1 MGRIPAESIRKADPA
16 GTAVARNDL
25 ILFIWGMPTLKAP
38 LSRGSAVALLVAGA
52 FFMENLDG
60 TVIITALPQMA
71 RSFHVYA
78 LDLNIGVSAYLLTL
92 AALIP
97 ASGWV
102 ADRHGLRTVFAGAI
116 VVFTAASMLCG
127 VCRTLTAFTLA
138 RILQGAGGAMMVPV
152 GRLAVLRTTEKHELI
167 NAIATITWPGLAAPL
182 LGPPLGGFIATYASW
197 HWIFF
202 LNVPL
207 GLAALVAALRLLPQG
222 REPARPFDGI
232 GFVLTGAACFAL
244 VYGLE
249 LVSRDQAAHGT
260 VAAVLLGTA
269 AIWGAAWIH
278 ARRQAHPLMDL
289 RAMRLRSYAVTILG
303 GSCFRMAIAAVPF
316 LLPLLFQIG
325 FGLSSFRAG
334 TLVLAVFAG
343 NLVMKPMTTPL
354 LRRFSFRA
362 TLLVN
367 GGLNAGIIFACAL
380 LTPATPVPA
389 LVALLFASGLTRS
402 MQFTALNTL
411 AFAEVPEGW
420 MSGANTVFNMVQQ
433 LFMAMGIALGALAL
447 RIAGLLSPGAAP
459 GAIPLGHFRTAFV
472 IIGAISLLGT
482 LDVFGLD
489 PAAGDNV
496 RLRKDS
502 SQ

>member
-1 MGRIPAESIRKADPA
+1 MK
-16 GTAVARNDL
+16 
-25 ILFIWGMPTLKAP
+25 PT

-52 FFMENLDG
+52 YFMENLDG
-60 TVIITALPQMA
+60 TIIVTALPQMA
-71 RSFHVYA
+71 RSFHVFA

-97 ASGWV
+97 ASGWM
-102 ADRHGLRTVFAGAI
+102 ADRCGLRTVFAGAI

-127 VCRTLTAFTLA
+127 LCQSLTAFTLA
-138 RILQGAGGAMMVPV
+138 RILQGMGGAMMVPV

-207 GLAALVAALRLLPQG
+207 GLAALVAALRLLPRG
-222 REPARPFDGI
+222 KEPPRPFDGI

-249 LVSRDQAAHGT
+249 LVSRDQASRNT
-260 VAAVLLGTA
+260 VALTLLGTA
-269 AIWGAAWIH
+269 AIWGTAWIH
-278 ARRQAHPLMDL
+278 ARRQAHPLLDL
-289 RAMRLRSYAVTILG
+289 RAMDIRSYAVTIRG
-303 GSCFRMAIAAVPF
+303 GACYRMAIAAMPF

-325 FGLSSFRAG
+325 FGLSGFAAG
-334 TLVLAVFAG
+334 GLVLAVFAG
-343 NLVMKPMTTPL
+343 NLVMKPLTTPI

-367 GGLNAGIIFACAL
+367 GGLNACLIFACAL
-380 LTPATPVPA
+380 LAPSTPVPA
-389 LVALLFASGLTRS
+389 VVALLFASGMTRS

-411 AFAEVPEGW
+411 AFADVPEGW

-433 LFMAMGIALGALAL
+433 LFMAMGIALGAVAL
-447 RIAGLLSPGAAP
+447 RIAGLLGPGAAP
-459 GAIPLGHFRTAFV
+459 GVIPLGDFRTAFV
-472 IIGAISLLGT
+472 LIGAISLLGMV
-482 LDVFGLD
+482 DVLGLD
-489 PAAGDNV
+489 SAAGNNV
-496 RLRKDS
+496 RLRKAN
-502 SQ
+502 

>member
-1 MGRIPAESIRKADPA
+1 MPA
-16 GTAVARNDL
+16 
-25 ILFIWGMPTLKAP
+25 LKSP
-38 LSRGSAVALLVAGA
+38 LPHGSAVALLVAGA
-52 FFMENLDG
+52 LFMENLDG

-71 RSFHVYA
+71 RSFHVQA

-97 ASGWV
+97 ASGWM
-102 ADRHGLRTVFAGAI
+102 ADRYGLRTVFAGAI

-127 VCRTLTAFTLA
+127 LCQTLTSFTLA

-207 GLAALVAALRLLPQG
+207 GLAALVVALRLMPRG
-222 REPARPFDGI
+222 KEPARPFDGI

-249 LVSRDQAAHGT
+249 LVSRGQASRGT
-260 VAAVLLGTA
+260 VAVALLGTA

-278 ARRQAHPLMDL
+278 ARGEAHPLLDL
-289 RAMRLRSYAVTILG
+289 RAMAIRSYAVTIRG
-303 GSCFRMAIAAVPF
+303 GAFYRMAIAAIPF

-325 FGLSSFRAG
+325 FGLNGFIAG
-334 TLVLAVFAG
+334 ALVLAVFAG
-343 NLVMKPMTTPL
+343 NLVMKPMTTPI

-380 LTPATPVPA
+380 LTPDTPVPVI
-389 LVALLFASGLTRS
+389 VALLFASGMTRS

-411 AFAEVPEGW
+411 AFADVPEGW

-433 LFMAMGIALGALAL
+433 LFMAMGIALGAMAL
-447 RIAGLLSPGAAP
+447 RIAGLLGPAAAP
-459 GAIPLGHFRTAFV
+459 GVIPLGHFRTAFI

-482 LDVFGLD
+482 LDVLGLD
-489 PAAGDNV
+489 PAAGNNV
-496 RLRKDS
+496 RLRKPGS
-502 SQ
+502 G

>member
-1 MGRIPAESIRKADPA
+1 MK
-16 GTAVARNDL
+16 
-25 ILFIWGMPTLKAP
+25 PT

-52 FFMENLDG
+52 YFMENLDG
-60 TVIITALPQMA
+60 TIIVTALPQMA
-71 RSFHVYA
+71 RSFHVFA

-97 ASGWV
+97 ASGWM
-102 ADRHGLRTVFAGAI
+102 ADRYGLRTVFAGAI

-127 VCRTLTAFTLA
+127 LCQTLTAFTLA

-207 GLAALVAALRLLPQG
+207 GLAALVAALRLLPRG
-222 REPARPFDGI
+222 KEPPRPFDGI
-232 GFVLTGAACFAL
+232 GFVLTGAACFVL

-249 LVSRDQAAHGT
+249 LVSRDQASRGT
-260 VAAVLLGTA
+260 VALTLLGTA
-269 AIWGAAWIH
+269 AIWGTAWIH
-278 ARRQAHPLMDL
+278 ARRRTHPLLDL
-289 RAMRLRSYAVTILG
+289 RALAIRSYAVTIRG
-303 GSCFRMAIAAVPF
+303 GACYRMAIAAIPF

-325 FGLSSFRAG
+325 FGLSGFAAG
-334 TLVLAVFAG
+334 GLVLAVFAG
-343 NLVMKPMTTPL
+343 NLVMKPMTTPI

-380 LTPATPVPA
+380 LTPSTPVPA
-389 LVALLFASGLTRS
+389 IVALLFASGMTRS

-411 AFAEVPEGW
+411 AFADVPEGW

-433 LFMAMGIALGALAL
+433 LFMAMGIALGAVAL
-447 RIAGLLSPGAAP
+447 RIAGLLGPGAAP
-459 GAIPLGHFRTAFV
+459 GAIPLGHFRTAF
-472 IIGAISLLGT
+472 ILIGAISLLGT
-482 LDVFGLD
+482 LDVLGLD
-489 PAAGDNV
+489 PAAGNNV
-496 RLRKDS
+496 RLRRS
-502 SQ
+502 N

>member
-1 MGRIPAESIRKADPA
+1 MPA
-16 GTAVARNDL
+16 
-25 ILFIWGMPTLKAP
+25 LKSTP
-38 LSRGSAVALLVAGA
+38 SRGSAVALLVAGA

-60 TVIITALPQMA
+60 TVILTALPQMA
-71 RSFHVYA
+71 RSFHVHA
-78 LDLNIGVSAYLLTL
+78 LDLNVGVSAYLLTL

-97 ASGWV
+97 ASGWM
-102 ADRHGLRTVFAGAI
+102 ADRYGLRTVFAGAI
-116 VVFTAASMLCG
+116 VVFTAASMFCGLCQ
-127 VCRTLTAFTLA
+127 TLTTFTLA

-182 LGPPLGGFIATYASW
+182 LGPPLGGFIATYTSW

-207 GLAALVAALRLLPQG
+207 GLAALVVALRLLP
-222 REPARPFDGI
+222 REKAPARPFDGI

-249 LVSRDQAAHGT
+249 LVGRDQASRGT
-260 VAAVLLGTA
+260 VAVALLGTA

-278 ARRQAHPLMDL
+278 ARRQTHPLLDL
-289 RAMRLRSYAVTILG
+289 RAMAIRSYSVTVRG
-303 GSCFRMAIAAVPF
+303 GAWYRMAIAAVPF

-325 FGLSSFRAG
+325 FGLNGFIAG

-343 NLVMKPMTTPL
+343 NLVMKPMTTPI

-380 LTPATPVPA
+380 LTPDTPVPVI
-389 LVALLFASGLTRS
+389 VALLFASGMTRS

-411 AFAEVPEGW
+411 AFADVPEGW
-420 MSGANTVFNMVQQ
+420 MSGANTVFNMAQQ
-433 LFMAMGIALGALAL
+433 LFMAMGIALGATAL
-447 RIAGLLSPGAAP
+447 RIAGLLAPSAAP
-459 GAIPLGHFRTAFV
+459 GGIPLGHFRTAFI

-482 LDVFGLD
+482 LDVLGLD
-489 PAAGDNV
+489 PAAGNNV
-496 RLRKDS
+496 RLRKS
-502 SQ
+502 VSG

>member
-1 MGRIPAESIRKADPA
+1 MK
-16 GTAVARNDL
+16 
-25 ILFIWGMPTLKAP
+25 PT

-52 FFMENLDG
+52 YFMENLDG
-60 TVIITALPQMA
+60 TIIVTALPQMA
-71 RSFHVYA
+71 RSFHVFA

-97 ASGWV
+97 ASGWM
-102 ADRHGLRTVFAGAI
+102 ADRCGLRTVFAGAI

-127 VCRTLTAFTLA
+127 LCQSLTAFTLA
-138 RILQGAGGAMMVPV
+138 RILQGMGGAMMVPV

-207 GLAALVAALRLLPQG
+207 GLAALVAALRLLPRG
-222 REPARPFDGI
+222 REAQRPFDGI

-249 LVSRDQAAHGT
+249 LVSRDQASRGT

-269 AIWGAAWIH
+269 AVWGSAWIH
-278 ARRQAHPLMDL
+278 ARRVAHPLMDL
-289 RAMRLRSYAVTILG
+289 RAMVIRSYAVTIRG
-303 GSCFRMAIAAVPF
+303 GACYRMAIASIPF
-316 LLPLLFQIG
+316 LMPLLFQIG
-325 FGLSSFRAG
+325 FGLNGFIAG

-343 NLVMKPMTTPL
+343 NLVMKPMTTPI

-367 GGLNAGIIFACAL
+367 GGLNAGLIFACAL
-380 LTPATPVPA
+380 LGPATPVPFI
-389 LVALLFASGLTRS
+389 VALLFASGMTRS

-433 LFMAMGIALGALAL
+433 LFNAMGIALGAVAL
-447 RIAGLLSPGAAP
+447 RIAGLLGPAVAP

-472 IIGAISLLGT
+472 LIGAISLLGT
-482 LDVFGLD
+482 LDVLGLD
-489 PAAGDNV
+489 SAAGNNV
-496 RLRKDS
+496 RLRRPG
-502 SQ
+502 

>member
-1 MGRIPAESIRKADPA
+1 MAAQRSS
-16 GTAVARNDL
+16 
-25 ILFIWGMPTLKAP
+25 

-52 FFMENLDG
+52 YFMENLDG
-60 TVIITALPQMA
+60 TVIVTALPQMA
-71 RSFHVYA
+71 SSFHVHA

-97 ASGWV
+97 ASGWM
-102 ADRHGLRTVFAGAI
+102 ADRFGLRTVFAGAI

-127 VCRTLTAFTLA
+127 LCQTLAAFTLA

-152 GRLAVLRTTEKHELI
+152 GRLAVLRTTGKHELI

-197 HWIFF
+197 HWIFY

-207 GLAALVAALRLLPQG
+207 GLAALVAALRLLPRG
-222 REPARPFDGI
+222 REPQRPFDGI
-232 GFVLTGAACFAL
+232 GFILTGAACFAL

-249 LVSRDQAAHGT
+249 RVSRDQASRAV
-260 VAAVLLGTA
+260 VAATLLGTA
-269 AIWGAAWIH
+269 AVWAAAWIH
-278 ARRQAHPLMDL
+278 ARRQAQPLMDL
-289 RAMRLRSYAVTILG
+289 RAMAIRSYAVTIRG
-303 GSCFRMAIAAVPF
+303 GACYRMAIAAIPF

-325 FGLSSFRAG
+325 FGLNGFQAG

-343 NLVMKPMTTPL
+343 NLAMKPMTTPI

-367 GGLNAGIIFACAL
+367 GALNAAIIFACAL
-380 LTPATPVPA
+380 LTPATPVP
-389 LVALLFASGLTRS
+389 LIVALLFASGLTRS

-411 AFAEVPEGW
+411 AFADVPEGW

-433 LFMAMGIALGALAL
+433 LFMAMGSALGAVAL
-447 RIAGLLSPGAAP
+447 RIAGLLGPGAAP
-459 GAIPLGHFRTAFV
+459 GAIPLAHFRAAFF
-472 IIGAISLLGT
+472 IIGAVSLFGA
-482 LDVFGLD
+482 LDVLGLD
-489 PAAGDNV
+489 ATAGNNV
-496 RLRKDS
+496 RLRRPGPG
-502 SQ
+502 